1 MARKL
6 TAIEKFVRAYHPY
19 HDISPGRA
27 TEQRKTL
34 LAFEAHAGVPI
45 EQADDAHLRAFL
57 AKLVADGLHVNTVRK
72 KRGMI
77 VPFYGWCF
85 DERLVSAEVLMR
97 VTRVKP
103 PRGATGDSLPRP
115 YKRTEIRLFWADLD
129 ASWPRVPDERL
140 RRWRE
145 GRARYRR
152 VSNHCMN
159 AQINAVAH
167 LALHAG
173 LRRDEIFRA
182 GLKDIHYDN
191 AYVVVRHGARK
202 NPQGQ
207 PKAREVPMTV
217 GLEGALR
224 EWFDLREV
232 ILAQAPLERR
242 HESPW
247 LSLASNQ
254 PKDEWVKPMRHDRF
268 AELLATVGEGYML
281 HRLRHTC
288 GTEWLRSG
296 LPLEQVK
303 ELLGHGRLQ
312 QTLAYAE
319 ILATDLEKGMGGVAV
334 DFQMAVGRPV
344 FEGKEVQVQVEEGE
358 VAA

>member
-1 MARKL
+1 MEGAL
-6 TAIEKFVRAYHPY
+6 TTIERFVQTYHPY
-19 HDISPGRA
+19 HDISAGRGI
-27 TEQRKTL
+27 EQRKTL

-57 AKLVADGLHVNTVRK
+57 AKLIADGLHVNTVRK

-97 VTRVKP
+97 VSRVKP
-103 PRGATGDSLPRP
+103 PRGSTGESTPRP
-115 YKRTEIRLFWADLD
+115 YTRPEIRRFWEDLD
-129 ASWPRVPDERL
+129 ASWARVPDERL
-140 RRWRE
+140 RRWRG

-152 VSNHCMN
+152 VARHCMHV
-159 AQINAVAH
+159 QINAIAH

-173 LRRDEIFRA
+173 LRRDEIFNA
-182 GLKDIHYDN
+182 GLADIHYDN

-207 PKAREVPMTV
+207 PKPREVPMTV

-224 EWFDLREV
+224 EWLDLREE
-232 ILAQAPLERR
+232 ILAKAPPKRR
-242 HESPW
+242 HDSPW

-254 PKDEWVKPMRHDRF
+254 AKDGWVTPMRHERF
-268 AELLATVGEGYML
+268 AELLTTIGGGYVL

-303 ELLGHGRLQ
+303 ELLGHSRLQ

-319 ILATDLEKGMGGVAV
+319 ILSTDLEKGMGGVAV

-344 FEGKEVQVQVEEGE
+344 FEGKEVHPEKGE